1 MNCVCF
7 FFFCFLDGEYF
18 TYTRHEPIGVCGQI
32 IPVSE
37 INTKGW
43 QTFNCYVT
51 KFLCFFSV
59 YIQPA
64 VSKVMVLNVVKKI
77 LTCFLAEPEII
88 C

>member
-1 MNCVCF
+1 MLFLC
-7 FFFCFLDGEYF
+7 CFLDGEYF

-43 QTFNCYVT
+43 QTFNFYVT
-51 KFLCFFSV
+51 KFLCFFIV

-64 VSKVMVLNVVKKI
+64 VSKVIVLIVVKKKM
-77 LTCFLAEPEII
+77 F
-88 C
+88 

>member
-1 MNCVCF
+1 MCF

-37 INTKGW
+37 INTEGW

-51 KFLCFFSV
+51 KFLSLFSV

-64 VSKVMVLNVVKKI
+64 VSKVMVLNVVKK
-77 LTCFLAEPEII
+77 CFNLFFS
-88 C
+88 